1 VMAIHSP
8 NGTPGRMVVYP
19 DGIALSLVE
28 DVNLFL
34 IGDEHLLGKLV
45 RSVKEGIS

>member
-1 VMAIHSP
+1 MHSP
-8 NGTPGRMVVYP
+8 DGAPSRMVVYS

-45 RSVKEGIS
+45 KSVKEGMS